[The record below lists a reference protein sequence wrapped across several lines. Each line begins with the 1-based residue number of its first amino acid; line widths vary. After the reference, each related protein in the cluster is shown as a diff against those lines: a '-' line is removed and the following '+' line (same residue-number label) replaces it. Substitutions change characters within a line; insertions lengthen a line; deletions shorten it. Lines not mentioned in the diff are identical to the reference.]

1 MVSRR
6 HSSYIE
12 AAFMTNRRIWFILG
26 ALAAVALCF
35 AFLPGRKPAGNK
47 TAADELPRTK
57 WNTDLGVYASAPALG
72 QDGTIYAAA
81 SEALHSVS
89 PAGTVNWSV
98 RVPGLRAAPA
108 VGPDGN
114 VYVGTEY
121 GALMSFTPLGEKLWT
136 STWTIIGI
144 DSPPA
149 IASDGSLY
157 VLNTYGD
164 VFCFKPEQSS
174 DPIWHADVERE
185 GTYGR
190 LPSPGVRGRVRS
202 SVVLSPEGT
211 LYAPRGRWLSAFTAS
226 GEHLWEKSL
235 SGAALGNIALGAD
248 GAIYTTG
255 TREDQHVYAVN
266 PDGTDRW
273 TLPIPR
279 QISGGPVLD
288 RHGNIYV
295 TAGARLYSINPDGSL
310 RWTLDNGENSI
321 DGTPTLAADDTIY
334 FGASSDGLVAV
345 STDAKIKWKS
355 RVSYH
360 RQRPMAIAPNGSMY
374 IATDGGN
381 VIALEGTAGLMP
393 SAWPR
398 WQHDNGNTG
407 RKGTP

>member
-1 MVSRR
+1 M
-6 HSSYIE
+6 
-12 AAFMTNRRIWFILG
+12 ANKRIWFILG

-47 TAADELPRTK
+47 TTADELPRTK
-57 WNTDLGVYASAPALG
+57 WDTDLGVYASAPALSP
-72 QDGTIYAAA
+72 DGTIYVAA

-89 PAGTVNWSV
+89 PAGTINWTV

-121 GALMSFTPLGEKLWT
+121 GALMSFTPSGEKNWA

-149 IASDGSLY
+149 IAADGRVY

-164 VFCFKPEQSS
+164 VFCFKPEETS
-174 DPIWHADVERE
+174 DPVWHADVERE
-185 GTYGR
+185 GTYGG
-190 LPSPGVRGRVRS
+190 LPSPGVRGRIRS
-202 SVVLSPEGT
+202 SIVISPDGNI
-211 LYAPRGRWLSAFTAS
+211 YVPRGNWLNAFTAS
-226 GEHLWEKSL
+226 GEMLWANAL

-248 GAIYTTG
+248 GTIYTTG

-266 PDGTDRW
+266 SDGKDKWR
-273 TLPIPR
+273 LPIPQ

-288 RHGNIYV
+288 RDGNIYV
-295 TAGARLYSINPDGSL
+295 IAGSKLYSIKSDGSL
-310 RWTLDNGENSI
+310 RWTLDNGENNI
-321 DGTPTLAADDTIY
+321 DSPPTLAADDTIY

-345 STDAKIKWKS
+345 SLDGKIKWKS

-360 RQRPMAIAPNGSMY
+360 RQRPMAIAADGSMY
-374 IATDGGN
+374 ITTDGGN
-381 VIALEGTAGLMP
+381 AIALEGTAGLMP

-398 WQHDNGNTG
+398 WQHDNSNTG
-407 RKGTP
+407 RK